1 MQEFVTGFA
10 GRREA
15 MRPWSMLAFVRGKG
29 RNRFPLS
36 SIFQT
41 NQELVSLK
49 NLHLSFSSINSPTP
63 HTPSRPSPPP
73 SPSPSASAMTSF
85 EKYMSQGA
93 TILEHH
99 PNQKDPTGQKTRTV
113 RIRIPGSEHIKV
125 YPNLSVEHLRPF
137 IDEASLTADSTSF
150 PQTSEADKKHP
161 REENEEVAD
170 DDDDGASE
178 PDVKT
183 PSSELDQPV
192 EEADKE
198 EKGLKNGEEN
208 EKVEGKKEPP
218 PKKQKH
224 NPTTVGDGGEEK
236 EPGPHGYGVGRN
248 FEKLME
254 EGAVITDYHVNKT
267 EHFTVHT
274 RNPDGT
280 TDVFSN
286 ITAKHFEQHKTNE
299 VIERPPEQVSLRPH
313 HAGDTF
319 EKVMEAG
326 GRVLEKNEFVGY
338 SVTILMPPA
347 EGEIEQRLEFFGNV
361 SEEVLN
367 KHKDHIDL
375 TRSVPNKDT
384 ISHAHHK
391 GYTFETCMK
400 MGGII
405 IRHDPHPFYSVRVK
419 SVDGK
424 IEFYSHVSKD
434 RLQKY
439 EVEP

>member
-1 MQEFVTGFA
+1 
-10 GRREA
+10 
-15 MRPWSMLAFVRGKG
+15 
-29 RNRFPLS
+29 
-36 SIFQT
+36 
-41 NQELVSLK
+41 
-49 NLHLSFSSINSPTP
+49 
-63 HTPSRPSPPP
+63 
-73 SPSPSASAMTSF
+73 MTSF

-347 EGEIEQRLEFFGNV
+347 EGEIEQRLEFFGNGGVMYGV
-361 SEEVLN
+361 SGVCVSVGCM
-367 KHKDHIDL
+367 HKDHIDL
-375 TRSVPNKDT
+375 TRS
-384 ISHAHHK
+384 

-405 IRHDPHPFYSVRVK
+405 IRHDPHPFYS
-419 SVDGK
+419 